1 MLSDWLMPYFDTAWL
16 PAILFFG
23 AFGDAFIGTSLI
35 IWGEFVF
42 IAGGY
47 ALAVSDDGL
56 AANGWLIPLIW
67 CGALTGDLSSY
78 FIGRRY
84 GEKMVDRFIRS
95 GAKRRLNYQ
104 RAKKVM
110 RKRGGAAIFTA
121 RITGPVAKFMPFIAG
136 TMHLSFKTVFIA
148 SLWGVIIGTFQFF
161 LVGYFLAKGLN
172 YWDTLRSFVQS
183 HPVWVATFVSLTL
196 ALFYFWRKRK
206 KCG

>member
-1 MLSDWLMPYFDTAWL
+1 MLSDWLYPYFNTAWL
-16 PAILFFG
+16 PAILFLG

-47 ALAVSDDGL
+47 ALALSDGL
-56 AANGWLIPLIW
+56 ATNWWLIPLIW
-67 CGALTGDLSSY
+67 CGALAGDLSSY

-84 GEKMVDRFIRS
+84 GEKIVERFIRG
-95 GAKRRLNYQ
+95 GAKRRLNYR

-121 RITGPVAKFMPFIAG
+121 RITGPAAKFMPFIAG
-136 TMHLSFKTVFIA
+136 TMHLSFKTVFTA
-148 SLWGVIIGTFQFF
+148 SLWGGIIGTFQFF

-172 YWDTLRSFVQS
+172 YWGTLWAFVQS
-183 HPVWVATFVSLTL
+183 RPVWVVTFVIL
-196 ALFYFWRKRK
+196 ASVLFRLWRKRRK
-206 KCG
+206 GG